1 MLPSSLA
8 CERLTIVLEY
18 PFFENLKF
26 DEDKGV
32 SFHMAPTGACI
43 PTCGEGM
50 TSPGDRN
57 SDALG
62 DAFRALQSASR
73 TRPSNNAQVL
83 TRMGV

>member
-18 PFFENLKF
+18 PFFANLRV
-26 DEDKGV
+26 DEEKAYPFTRPHLELAYQRVAKAWLITKGKK
-32 SFHMAPTGACI
+32 APV
-43 PTCGEGM
+43 
-50 TSPGDRN
+50 
-57 SDALG
+57 

-83 TRMGV
+83 IRVGV